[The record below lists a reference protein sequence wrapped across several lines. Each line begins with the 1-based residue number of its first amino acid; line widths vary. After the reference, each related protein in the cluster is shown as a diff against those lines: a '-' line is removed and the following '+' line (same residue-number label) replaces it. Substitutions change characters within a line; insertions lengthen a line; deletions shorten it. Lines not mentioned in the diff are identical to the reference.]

1 MVTDTTTYIVPPTT
15 SEIRVL
21 TTSSTYD
28 VVTGIQTFSYEQDI
42 DQTSPG
48 GPAGLCIEHY
58 VFSEVGSLTVNYAL
72 TIVGAPPP
80 GSIQIT
86 SAKISQG
93 QPPDD
98 GSSGEVALVLNRDA
112 VVELTASSTG
122 SVPNPDSIP
131 VRISLG
137 SQPDATVRVPRN
149 VCSRIGT
156 HLRTL

>member
-28 VVTGIQTFSYEQDI
+28 VVTDIQTFSYEQDI

-112 VVELTASSTG
+112 VVELTAPVALLGVTPLRESTPQSLPSSAH
-122 SVPNPDSIP
+122 V
-131 VRISLG
+131 VQ
-137 SQPDATVRVPRN
+137 SQGKG
-149 VCSRIGT
+149 IF
-156 HLRTL
+156 